1 MLVHWGPDP
10 DAADQPT
17 RVQPASDGQSLGIA
31 RDKPPAARPC
41 YNVPVNRRHLRLAL
55 GFGVSA
61 VFVALLLRTVDLS
74 DLAAA
79 MAAADFRL
87 VVPSIA
93 LYFAGL
99 WVRSLRWGL
108 LVPRGSAST
117 GTLFR
122 ALVVGFTV
130 NNLLPARL
138 GEVARAYLLGR
149 WCGVAYGTTLASI
162 VVERILDGLALAAL
176 LLAALLV
183 VPDAPPYLLVLGL
196 TVGGAFAAGAT
207 LLLLA
212 TWRLESIAILGR
224 RLAGVLPPRVAALSE
239 RLATS
244 FARGLKLVRG
254 WRLLARLAVLS
265 VLAWTCE
272 LALFYVLMLGFPLPA
287 SVPLAVV
294 GGAAA
299 NFATLVPSSPGY
311 VGTFDAVLVKVLV
324 DVSAGSVTPEQAT
337 AYALVVHATLLV
349 PVILL
354 GALILWRS
362 NVSLKQI
369 ARASTR
375 PIPAAFAR
383 GADG

>member
-1 MLVHWGPDP
+1 MLPL
-10 DAADQPT
+10 ADVTPAGRCAVVT
-17 RVQPASDGQSLGIA
+17 RSVPLGSDFA
-31 RDKPPAARPC
+31 AARPC
-41 YNVPVNRRHLRLAL
+41 YNVSLTRRHLRLAP

-61 VFVALLLRTVDLS
+61 VLVALLLRAVDLH

-79 MAAADFRL
+79 VATADFRL
-87 VVPSIA
+87 VLPSIA

-108 LVPRGSAST
+108 LLPRGSAST

-122 ALVVGFTV
+122 TLVVGFTV

-138 GEVARAYLLGR
+138 GEVARAYLLSR
-149 WCGVAYGTTLASI
+149 WCGVAYGTTLASV

-183 VPDAPPYLLVLGL
+183 VPDAPPYLLALGL
-196 TVGGAFAAGAT
+196 TVGGAFAAGAI

-212 TWRLESIAILGR
+212 AWRSESIAILGR
-224 RLAGVLPPRVAALSE
+224 RVGRGLPPRVATLSE

-244 FARGLKLVRG
+244 FAQGLKLVRG

-265 VLAWTCE
+265 LLAWACE
-272 LALFYVLMLGFPLPA
+272 LALFYVLMLGFSLPA
-287 SVPLAVV
+287 SVPLAVL
-294 GGAAA
+294 GGTAA

-349 PVILL
+349 PVVLL

-369 ARASTR
+369 TRASTQ
-375 PIPAAFAR
+375 PVPAAVAR
-383 GADG
+383 GVDG